1 MYTTTNDGY
10 SSERESTYTVIYTTS
25 ETTSDNYSYF
35 NEPTTIQILKQVD
48 NCKLDLT
55 KAELPIVL
63 CLTLIVNA
71 VAIFILVKIRQKN
84 SGTDQFMV
92 VVLAVNDFVTTLM
105 FMVMWIGGW
114 ITCGDLLLGPACAVL
129 GWLASTM
136 VMWSAWVVV
145 TMCATR
151 YLALVKPL
159 YYRSNVTAKRL
170 KIGLILTL
178 LITLL
183 QFTTPLTGLTTE
195 YEYYDENRVCAYDF
209 SPGNRSDSHKASL
222 IVIATEGILSIA
234 CVLFFNISIVFQ
246 LKRKN
251 SIHSETSIIKKTKT
265 TFKQQRAAFAKVT
278 KVVSALYLFC
288 YGPFLVKQDEL
299 RHSITM
305 TLLFLSPLL
314 NPFVYVACN
323 KRYRG
328 YIIETVRSLQYSYNI
343 IIMDTALHK
352 NSIKNA

>member
-1 MYTTTNDGY
+1 MDTTTDYGS
-10 SSERESTYTVIYTTS
+10 SSEKQSTYTGTYNSSEESSRDNISSYDVNIITTS
-25 ETTSDNYSYF
+25 Q
-35 NEPTTIQILKQVD
+35 TITQID
-48 NCKLDLT
+48 NCKLDLS

-63 CLTLIVNA
+63 TLTLIVNA

-129 GWLASTM
+129 GWFASTM

-170 KIGLILTL
+170 KIGLGITL
-178 LITLL
+178 LITLI

-222 IVIATEGILSIA
+222 VVIAAEGILSIV

-246 LKRKN
+246 VSQYVHGVCLPVSYSPRL
-251 SIHSETSIIKKTKT
+251 IY
-265 TFKQQRAAFAKVT
+265 TF
-278 KVVSALYLFC
+278 
-288 YGPFLVKQDEL
+288 
-299 RHSITM
+299 
-305 TLLFLSPLL
+305 
-314 NPFVYVACN
+314 N
-323 KRYRG
+323 
-328 YIIETVRSLQYSYNI
+328 
-343 IIMDTALHK
+343 
-352 NSIKNA
+352 